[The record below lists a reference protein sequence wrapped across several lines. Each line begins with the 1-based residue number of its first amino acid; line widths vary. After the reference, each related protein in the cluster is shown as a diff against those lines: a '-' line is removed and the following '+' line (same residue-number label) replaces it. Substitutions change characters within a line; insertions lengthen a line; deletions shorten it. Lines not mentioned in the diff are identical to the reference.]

1 MHLKERSGC
10 MLFNKKRISL
20 ISMVDLDKKCT
31 NKLVRKIKDIELLNY
46 ALVLASSIENEVR
59 LDLFNEER
67 LNLFI
72 KVACCKELLKS
83 TKYKQVLTIICSIN
97 NISLMKRTVNVLCS
111 KKIINSAYISII
123 LNLIENSKECLEYIL
138 DVVENLVF
146 DSELEIE
153 PIIFRKIILTDKS
166 IISRLINIL
175 KIDNI
180 DKKTIEDIIYLIF
193 SKNNITNI
201 INYNLN
207 EIIRHLE
214 IAKSTYDVEHI
225 NLVIFMI
232 DQQVSYSKPNEKCEI
247 SIPTDIEAI
256 ACAKRLKFLLET
268 KVS

>member
-1 MHLKERSGC
+1 
-10 MLFNKKRISL
+10 MLFNKKRINL
-20 ISMVDLDKKCT
+20 ISKVNLDKKYT
-31 NKLVRKIKDIELLNY
+31 NILARKIKNIDLLNY
-46 ALVLASSIENEVR
+46 VLVLASNIENE
-59 LDLFNEER
+59 EK

-72 KVACCKELLKS
+72 NTACCKKLLKS
-83 TKYKQVLTIICSIN
+83 TKYKQVLTIICSIDDIN
-97 NISLMKRTVNVLCS
+97 LMKRTVNILCN
-111 KKIINSAYISII
+111 KKIINSEYISII

-193 SKNNITNI
+193 SKNNIPNI

-214 IAKSTYDVEHI
+214 IAKSTYNVEHI
-225 NLVIFMI
+225 NLVISMK
-232 DQQVSYSKPNEKCEI
+232 DQKDFSLKHNENSEL
-247 SIPTDIEAI
+247 S
-256 ACAKRLKFLLET
+256 
-268 KVS
+268 